1 MDRNALRAGKEKFGV
16 VMDAANRDAYIRQ
29 WVERVKEFNSAEE
42 VRLRDTGGVGWG
54 WGGGRVVSHGS
65 ISNIARGLWLI

>member
-16 VMDAANRDAYIRQ
+16 AMDAANRDAYIRQ

-42 VRLRDTGGVGWG
+42 VRLRDTGGGGGGGGVG
-54 WGGGRVVSHGS
+54 WGGG
-65 ISNIARGLWLI
+65 AE